1 MALAQAL
8 ACVSAANAAFG
19 TAPPMQASPMTWMLG
34 ADQDSN
40 VSGSMAHQP
49 VLSAAPA
56 SAAMRP
62 AFCGG
67 ITLATAAVCR
77 WKSVISVLVDGSTEV
92 TLPPCDSP
100 THSIMPPYNSFQAF
114 WNRRCWGNA

>member
-1 MALAQAL
+1 M
-8 ACVSAANAAFG
+8 F
-19 TAPPMQASPMTWMLG
+19 G
-34 ADQDSN
+34 ADQDSK

-56 SAAMRP
+56 IAAMRP

-67 ITLATAAVCR
+67 ITLATAAACLL
-77 WKSVISVLVDGSTEV
+77 KSVTNGPADGSTEV
-92 TLPPCDSP
+92 TLPPCDNP

-114 WNRRCWGNA
+114 WNRRCCGNASLASRMISFERGF